1 MDFCHR
7 LFHIL
12 GIKKN
17 QEKENF
23 SKSLSPIGLE
33 LSF

>member
-1 MDFCHR
+1 MDLLHR

-23 SKSLSPIGLE
+23 SKSLSLDGGE
-33 LSF
+33 N